1 MITITD
7 QAKKFILDM
16 LAKHGK
22 PAVELGL
29 EPQGCNG
36 YKYTWNPV
44 DSSQFKNQIPLDD
57 THLIAID
64 EKYFDYFNNSVV
76 SLELSRFDT
85 KLAVFNPNVEGS
97 CGCGESVNFK
107 R

>member
-22 PAVELGL
+22 TAVELGL

-36 YKYTWNPV
+36 YKYTWDPV
-44 DSSQFKNQIPLDD
+44 DLTESKNQIPLDD
-57 THLIAID
+57 VHSIVIND
-64 EKYFDYFNNSVV
+64 KYLDYFNDSVIA
-76 SLELSRFDT
+76 LELGRFDT
-85 KLAVFNPNVEGS
+85 KLTVFNPNVAGS

-107 R
+107 Q